1 MVSLILALSENRVIG
16 KDNKLPWHLPDDFAY
31 FKRTTLGHP
40 IIMGRK
46 SFESLGKPLPKR
58 TNILVTRQNDYC
70 PEGCVVAHSVEEAI
84 KVAKAE
90 DEEIYVIGGAEIVK
104 KAFPVVEVLLLTEV
118 HAEVEGD
125 TYFPEYD
132 KSEWE
137 EKSREYHPADE
148 RHEFAFSFVR
158 YERKEKD

>member
-1 MVSLILALSENRVIG
+1 MIG
-16 KDNKLPWHLPDDFAY
+16 KDNELPWHLPDDFAY

-58 TNILVTRQNDYC
+58 TNIVVTRQSDYH
-70 PEGCVVAHSVEEAI
+70 PEGCVVVHSVEEAI
-84 KVAKAE
+84 KVAKTA
-90 DEEIYVIGGAEIVK
+90 DEEVFVIGGAEIAK
-104 KAFPVVEVLLLTEV
+104 QAFPFVEVMLLTEV

-125 TYFPEYD
+125 TYFPEFD

-137 EKSREYHPADE
+137 EKSREFHPADE
-148 RHEFAFSFVR
+148 RHEYAFSFVR
-158 YERKEKD
+158 YKRKEKD

>member
-16 KDNKLPWHLPDDFAY
+16 KDNQLPWHLPDDFAY

-46 SFESLGKPLPKR
+46 SFKSLGKPLPKR
-58 TNILVTRQNDYC
+58 TNIVVTRQEDYR
-70 PEGCVVAHSVEEAI
+70 PKGCVVVHSVEEALQ
-84 KVAKAE
+84 VAKAE
-90 DEEIYVIGGAEIVK
+90 DEEVYVIGGAEIVK
-104 KAFPVVEVLLLTEV
+104 KAFPLVDTMLLTEV

-125 TYFPEYD
+125 TYFPEYN

-137 EKSREYHPADE
+137 EKSREYHPTDE
-148 RHEFAFSFVR
+148 RHQYAFSFVR
-158 YERKEKD
+158 YDRKERS